1 MRRSLD
7 RDQGE
12 EIGRQVSPFATAS
25 KRGRYRS
32 TRDLRP
38 GRLSGADVVPSNP
51 INAPAG
57 DFLTLASSGILFER
71 QMEAIT
77 QLLSGELRAG
87 AVKARRPRADH
98 ARGRSEA
105 TSLARRRAQI
115 KLCCVMAGG
124 LPVERGSVAR
134 RRTMERSASRTT

>member
-1 MRRSLD
+1 M
-7 RDQGE
+7 
-12 EIGRQVSPFATAS
+12 
-25 KRGRYRS
+25 
-32 TRDLRP
+32 
-38 GRLSGADVVPSNP
+38 PSNP

-57 DFLTLASSGILFER
+57 DFLTLASSGIPFEGR
-71 QMEAIT
+71 WRAIT

-105 TSLARRRAQI
+105 TALHGAEHRS

-124 LPVERGSVAR
+124 LPVERGRCREAPDDGEIRVPDDITPTVNTR
-134 RRTMERSASRTT
+134 MTRGQL